1 MGILDKFKLNGKVA
15 VITGSTR
22 GLGKACAIAL
32 AEAGANVV
40 ITGTTLEPAEAVA
53 AEIATANGVETL
65 GLACDVRSK
74 QSVDAMVDAILAKF
88 GQLDIAFN
96 NAGIATVG
104 PAEDITEE
112 QFDDLMAVNV
122 KGVFLCTQ
130 AVGRVMLKQGS
141 GSIINMASMSAHI
154 VNVPQQISHYC
165 ASKAA
170 VLQYSRTVAAEWAAR
185 GVRVNIIARLSPHR
199 NGAPVRRPHQR
210 LVDPPHPH
218 GPRRRTVRAGRR
230 NRLPRLR
237 SLKLHDRQRNHHRWR
252 LQPLVDHARYC
263 TSI

>member
-1 MGILDKFKLNGKVA
+1 MGILDKFKLDGKVA
-15 VITGSTR
+15 VVTGSTR

-40 ITGTTLEPAEAVA
+40 ITGTTLDPAEAVA
-53 AEIATANGVETL
+53 AEIAGATGVTTL

-74 QSVDAMVDAILAKF
+74 QSVDAMIDAILAKF

-104 PAEDITEE
+104 AAEDITEE

-122 KGVFLCTQ
+122 KGVFLTTQ
-130 AVGRVMLKQGS
+130 AAGKVMLKQGS

-154 VNVPQQISHYC
+154 VNVPQNISHYC

-170 VLQYSRTVAAEWAAR
+170 VLQYSRSVAAEWAAR
-185 GVRVNIIARLSPHR
+185 GVRVNVVSPGYHLTEMALQFEDLINDWWVPRIPMARAAEPAELG
-199 NGAPVRRPHQR
+199 GAVVF
-210 LVDPPHPH
+210 LASDASSYMT
-218 GPRRRTVRAGRR
+218 GSELITDGGY
-230 NRLPRLR
+230 
-237 SLKLHDRQRNHHRWR
+237 SLW
-252 LQPLVDHARYC
+252 
-263 TSI
+263 